1 MQLNLKKLDE
11 KAVLPVINT
20 DGNSFNLTCTAIAT
34 GAGKDGRLVLEYRT
48 GIEIE
53 VPEGYVAALFI
64 DDTAYA
70 RSLALTNSVAT
81 FFSGKPVE
89 LIARFKTNT
98 DSIPAIYEAGEVF
111 AKIIIFELP
120 KIEINELEMDV
131 KVKES
136 KILDGKIEEVD
147 SVPEDAKVENSVEI
161 VNE

>member
-1 MQLNLKKLDE
+1 MQLNLKRLDE
-11 KAVLPVINT
+11 KAVLPVINA
-20 DGNSFNLTCTAIAT
+20 DGNSFNLTCTAMAT

-48 GIEIE
+48 GIEME

-70 RSLALTNSVAT
+70 RSLVLTNSVAT
-81 FFSGKPVE
+81 FLPGKPVE

-111 AKIIIFELP
+111 AKVIILELP
-120 KIEINELEMDV
+120 KIEINELEMDI

-136 KILDGKIEEVD
+136 EILDGKIEEVD
-147 SVPEDAKVENSVEI
+147 EAPTGEQILEAVEI
-161 VNE
+161 NG

>member
-1 MQLNLKKLDE
+1 MRLNLKKLDE
-11 KAVLPVINT
+11 KAVLPVINA
-20 DGNSFNLTCTAIAT
+20 DGNSFNLICTAIAT

-53 VPEGYVAALFI
+53 VPEGYVAVLFI

-70 RSLALTNSVAT
+70 RSLVLTNSVAT
-81 FFSGKPVE
+81 FFPGKPVE
-89 LIARFKTNT
+89 LTARFKTNT

-111 AKIIIFELP
+111 AKVIILELP

-136 KILDGKIEEVD
+136 EILDGKIEEVD
-147 SVPEDAKVENSVEI
+147 SILEDAKVENSVEI
-161 VNE
+161 VNG